1 MKYINSYNLFLNE
14 AINDNFLYHSTS
26 IPNLIKILDRNTIKT
41 AGSNENISFSRN
53 KNFWFNNIQK
63 NSVRL
68 VLDKRKLSSNY
79 KIDNFDF
86 YGSSKKWDEE
96 TQRFKYTTSALTKSD
111 SFRRLKK
118 LHYEFEEVVW
128 KDITNLGKYLYEIE
142 LTDVALG
149 LHKDYKS
156 HYLTE
161 LDEMKKSISNY
172 LIKYPHIKISIVDID
187 NKYINGGEIF
197 IKNKYDYDKE
207 I

>member
-1 MKYINSYNLFLNE
+1 MRIKLFENFLLE
-14 AINDNFLYHSTS
+14 GVNDNFLYHSTS
-26 IPNLIKILDRNTIKT
+26 IRNLIKILDTDSILRKSSTH
-41 AGSNENISFSRN
+41 NISFSRN
-53 KNFWFNNIQK
+53 KNFWFNNIQN

-68 VLDKRKLSSNY
+68 VLDKRKLASNY

-86 YGSSKKWDEE
+86 YGSSKKWDDE
-96 TQRFKYTTSALTKSD
+96 TQRYKYTSSALTKAD

-118 LHYEFEEVVW
+118 LHYEFEEIVW